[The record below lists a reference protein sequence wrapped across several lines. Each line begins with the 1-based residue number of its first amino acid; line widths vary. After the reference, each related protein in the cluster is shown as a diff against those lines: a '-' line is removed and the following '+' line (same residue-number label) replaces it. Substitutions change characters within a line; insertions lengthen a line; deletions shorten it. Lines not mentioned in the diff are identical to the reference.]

1 MTLNLHNNR
10 SAYCKAVE
18 TAVKIRNNR
27 VIFSSSPSSSS
38 IHLFYTQTLT
48 TLDIS
53 NNQFGDDGA
62 RIIAGALKYNRV
74 ILFLSFHLSPIH
86 PCTVQID
93 TYYTEHLE

>member
-1 MTLNLHNNR
+1 MTLNLRNNR
-10 SAYCKAVE
+10 SANCIAVE
-18 TAVKIRNNR
+18 TVVKIRNDR
-27 VIFSSSPSSSS
+27 VIFSSSPSLSS
-38 IHLFYTQTLT
+38 IHLFYTQTLA

-74 ILFLSFHLSPIH
+74 ILFLSFNLSHIH

-93 TYYTEHLE
+93 TYYTEHLQ

>member
-1 MTLNLHNNR
+1 MTLNLRNNP

-27 VIFSSSPSSSS
+27 VIFSSYPGLSC
-38 IHLFYTQTLT
+38 IHLFYIQTLA

-53 NNQFGDDGA
+53 NNKFGDDGA
-62 RIIAGALKYNRV
+62 RIIASALKYNRV
-74 ILFLSFHLSPIH
+74 ILFLSFHLSHIH
-86 PCTVQID
+86 PYTVQID